1 MALAWLL
8 HYDPNIVLIPGTT
21 TTTTTTT
28 AHLEE
33 NMAAISI
40 TLTDEEMRSLNE
52 LRVN

>member
-8 HYDPNIVLIPGTT
+8 HYDPNIVLIPG
-21 TTTTTTT
+21 TTTT

-52 LRVN
+52 LQVN